1 MAWTH
6 SYEISL
12 LKQNALKLARISKAL
27 GLPTVLTASMEDRV
41 QGPLMPEL
49 EQILPEVLPS
59 QSSNSL
65 PALTKRMFAPNVYRS
80 AAILLNSKWKG
91 SNSDVADGL
100 PRGSS
105 EQRRALTPSPLGR
118 VPADSN
124 GSFRQQTTCL
134 MTWIY
139 GQSVRFSTIC

>member
-6 SYEISL
+6 SYEINL
-12 LKQNALKLARISKAL
+12 LKQNALKFARISKAL

-49 EQILPEVLPS
+49 EQILPEVLPP

-100 PRGSS
+100 PRGEFRTAQSLDAFS
-105 EQRRALTPSPLGR
+105 FGARTSRLQRVVSA
-118 VPADSN
+118 AN
-124 GSFRQQTTCL
+124 
-134 MTWIY
+134 Y
-139 GQSVRFSTIC
+139 